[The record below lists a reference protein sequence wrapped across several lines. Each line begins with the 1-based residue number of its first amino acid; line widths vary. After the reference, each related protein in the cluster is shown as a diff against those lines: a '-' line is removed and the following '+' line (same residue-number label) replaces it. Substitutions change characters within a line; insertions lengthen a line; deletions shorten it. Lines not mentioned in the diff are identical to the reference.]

1 MIQMVA
7 SLCLVVLIGCL
18 IINLVRVAKG
28 PSMADRVVAADVMF
42 MDLIGIVLVYS
53 IKIQTVYYFDL
64 VLVFSLLGFVA
75 TVTFA
80 KFLGRGKII
89 E

>member
-1 MIQMVA
+1 MISMVA
-7 SLCLVVLIGCL
+7 SICLFVLIGCML
-18 IINLVRVAKG
+18 LNLVRVVKG

-42 MDLIGIVLVYS
+42 MDLIGIVVVYS
-53 IKIQTVYYFDL
+53 IKIRTPYYFDL

-80 KFLGRGKII
+80 KFLGRGRII